1 MWLAFRTGIF
11 TLTFSYFFLAQKP
24 WNWWNHKKIK
34 KSKDEIMKQIKIVN
48 INRWNSKS
56 RHWEHGKKCQKFGGG
71 SGSFKWDG

>member
-1 MWLAFRTGIF
+1 
-11 TLTFSYFFLAQKP
+11 
-24 WNWWNHKKIK
+24 
-34 KSKDEIMKQIKIVN
+34 MKQIKIVN